1 VRPVSGLATRYRFA
15 GEENVRSAIE
25 HWDSLLAGD
34 RELEGQ
40 LPALRRWLVDRELS
54 VGERPLCTVLRPHL
68 IDERDF
74 AHQAEVAGRVISAV
88 YKIRDAL
95 LSDEQLAR
103 DSLGSFRE
111 AVGAMLE
118 LEPRPAGDGAVMRL
132 DSSLARTELHFVELN
147 ADTPQGMGH
156 NDGIVDFFEHLDT
169 FRRFSERFRSTPLRL
184 EPPLL
189 ETLLAAWEEWGG
201 TGKPRI
207 ATVSLR
213 EDPVR
218 WTALEID
225 TERFRRRGFDAAL
238 CDAGELE
245 FASGRLRHEGGEI
258 DLVHR
263 VLLTGECVARR
274 DEFAAL
280 LDAVGAGAVCMVNP
294 FRSELLGHKAIF
306 ALLTDPSRDFGFTA
320 AEREAIRAHVPWTRR
335 LVDGRTT
342 GPDGREVDL
351 VSHVGENREH
361 LVLKPSHDYGGHG
374 VHLGWREDDAQWERS
389 VTGALEEDHIIQR
402 RVHLHREE
410 YPTMDGPGS
419 RERYFED
426 TDPFVFDG
434 RVRGMLARLSPSE
447 ITNVH
452 AAGSVV
458 ASFVVAPRG

>member
-1 VRPVSGLATRYRFA
+1 VSGLATRYRFA
-15 GEENVRSAIE
+15 GEKNVRSAIE
-25 HWDSLLAGD
+25 HWDSLLADD
-34 RELEGQ
+34 RGLEGK
-40 LPALRRWLVDRELS
+40 LPELRRWLVERELA

-68 IDERDF
+68 IEEGDF
-74 AHQAEVAGRVISAV
+74 AHQADVAAHVISAV
-88 YKIRDAL
+88 YKVRDAL
-95 LSDEQLAR
+95 LSDQELAR
-103 DSLGSFRE
+103 DTLGSFRE
-111 AVGAMLE
+111 AVGALLDLE
-118 LEPRPAGDGAVMRL
+118 RRPAGDGALMRL
-132 DSSLARTELHFVELN
+132 DSSLARTELHFIELN
-147 ADTPQGMGH
+147 ADMPQGMGH

-169 FRRFSERFRSTPLRL
+169 FGRFSKRFRSTPLRL

-218 WTALEID
+218 WTGLEID
-225 TERFRRRGFDAAL
+225 TERFHRRGFDAVL

-245 FASGRLRHEGGEI
+245 FASGRLRHEGREI

-274 DEFAAL
+274 VEFAAL
-280 LDAVGAGAVCMVNP
+280 LDAVHAGAVCMVNP

-306 ALLTDPSRDFGFTA
+306 AMLTDPSRDFGFSA

-335 LVDGRTT
+335 LVDGRTAD
-342 GPDGREVDL
+342 PDGSEVDL
-351 VSHVGENREH
+351 VSHVRENREH

-374 VHLGWREDDAQWERS
+374 VRLGWREDDAAWEGAVAR
-389 VTGALEEDHIIQR
+389 ALEEDYIVQR
-402 RVHLHREE
+402 RVRLHREE
-410 YPTMDGPGS
+410 YPTMEGGES